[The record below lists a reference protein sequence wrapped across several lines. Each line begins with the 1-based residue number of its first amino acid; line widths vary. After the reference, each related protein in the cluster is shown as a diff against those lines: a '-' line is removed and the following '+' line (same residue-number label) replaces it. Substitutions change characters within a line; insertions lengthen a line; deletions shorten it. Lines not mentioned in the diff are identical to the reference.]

1 MSFVAS
7 CHHRV
12 LQCFLY
18 HGNAGHGKSEKAVSL
33 SEFQEAVRSRHLS
46 GTAPAEIDASQNL
59 RSDIAA

>member
-12 LQCFLY
+12 LQCFLH

-33 SEFQEAVRSRHLS
+33 QELQAAVRSRHLS
-46 GTAPAEIDASQNL
+46 GAAPAEIDASQNAC
-59 RSDIAA
+59 SDFAP